1 MKIKMNRMKNI
12 NFSTINSKYRYKI
25 KNIMNKKHVE
35 YVYQTNNPSP
45 THFSV
50 LLAIVLD
57 HVQ

>member
-1 MKIKMNRMKNI
+1 MKIKMNKMKTI
-12 NFSTINSKYRYKI
+12 NFLTINSKYRYKT

-35 YVYQTNNPSP
+35 YVYQTNNPNL

>member
-1 MKIKMNRMKNI
+1 MNKMKTI
-12 NFSTINSKYRYKI
+12 NFLTINSKYRYKT

-35 YVYQTNNPSP
+35 YVYQTNNPNL

-57 HVQ
+57 HAQ